1 MWKREWVFGS
11 TRGIATVMRIH
22 ESYLGKEGPG
32 IISICEKCL
41 EGECNKVI
49 TILALW
55 VRIMRYELKR
65 IMQRAT
71 RDMPLA
77 DVDGLITVIT

>member
-1 MWKREWVFGS
+1 
-11 TRGIATVMRIH
+11 MRIH

-32 IISICEKCL
+32 DISICEKCL
-41 EGECNKVI
+41 EGECNKVV